1 MKTRIRTRTVLTLAA
16 AAMATLILTTT
27 SANAALIGFNA
38 EDGSSLGAEFDP
50 AKGDVGNALGDEYI
64 AIENEGGGEDPG
76 SADRVASYTVTF
88 TEAGAYDLY
97 GRVYIGPPPFL
108 PISDLPNNVLRDTP
122 QKANS

>member
-1 MKTRIRTRTVLTLAA
+1 
-16 AAMATLILTTT
+16 MATLILMTT

-38 EDGSSLGAEFDP
+38 EDGSSVTATVAASLGAEFDP
-50 AKGDVGNALGDEYI
+50 PIGDVGNALGDEYI
-64 AIENEGGGEDPG
+64 TIENNGGGTGPG